1 MTNKPKGKNQNP
13 KEDLAEQL
21 RICQERERRAIADYQ
36 NLVRRQQEEKQVW
49 MKLATGELVADLLT
63 PLSHLSLAAGQLKDA
78 GLDMVISQL
87 WQVLTS
93 HGLVE
98 INPLGQEFDV
108 AEMEAV
114 EDKEAGMRNEEKAGQ
129 KVVKVVSKGYK
140 LNGKVLQHAKV
151 IVS

>member
-1 MTNKPKGKNQNP
+1 MKKTKNLKFDQT
-13 KEDLAEQL
+13 KQLEEQL
-21 RICQERERRAIADYQ
+21 HACQERERRVLADYQ

-114 EDKEAGMRNEEKAGQ
+114 EDKETGMRNEEKAGQ

-151 IVS
+151 IVG